1 MSTQTWS
8 VCHNHVRGQCT
19 IASTGITFKSS
30 PGVDEKVSI
39 VHCPL
44 GSKVSLLI
52 LGSRT
57 HELRITRPDG
67 THVRFDGFKR
77 DDAEN
82 IITLFQT
89 QFSVT
94 VTTEQPSSSGKN
106 FGELILNNDQ
116 IILTIDNKIAM
127 EMRTEDIAQV
137 VKQGDDQVEL
147 QFEERP
153 LQGGSD
159 AQLMRIQFFV
169 PEDHSSQI
177 NEDDDDDEELD
188 EEEKEIMATGAG
200 RLRKRLVAAAG
211 ITSVTGEKILALPD
225 DVGTFL
231 APRGRY
237 VGACFVFVLCCFVC
251 VVCVVVSFGYCTII
265 ISYLYILPL
274 FFFVCFLFGL

>member
-1 MSTQTWS
+1 MSAQTWS
-8 VCHNHVRGQCT
+8 VRHNHVRGQCT

-30 PGVDEKVSI
+30 AGVDEKASVTSTN
-39 VHCPL
+39 L
-44 GSKVSLLI
+44 AESKVSLLI
-52 LGSRT
+52 LGPRT
-57 HELRITRPDG
+57 RQLRITRPDG

-169 PEDHSSQI
+169 PEDHSQI
-177 NEDDDDDEELD
+177 NEDDDDEELD

-237 VGACFVFVLCCFVC
+237 VGACFVFCVCVCLFALLCCCF
-251 VVCVVVSFGYCTII
+251 FWI
-265 ISYLYILPL
+265 LHHHNILPIYL
-274 FFFVCFLFGL
+274 SLFGL

>member
-1 MSTQTWS
+1 MSAQTWS
-8 VCHNHVRGQCT
+8 VRHNHVRGQCT

-30 PGVDEKVSI
+30 AGLDEKASVTSTN
-39 VHCPL
+39 L
-44 GSKVSLLI
+44 AESKVSLLI
-52 LGSRT
+52 LGPRT
-57 HELRITRPDG
+57 RQLRITRPDG

-82 IITLFQT
+82 IISLFQA

-94 VTTEQPSSSGKN
+94 VTTEQPASSGKN
-106 FGELILNNDQ
+106 FGDLILNNDQ
-116 IILTIDNKIAM
+116 VILTIDDKIAM

-147 QFEERP
+147 QFEERQ

-169 PEDHSSQI
+169 PEDHSLAEG
-177 NEDDDDDEELD
+177 NEEEEELD
-188 EEEKEIMATGAG
+188 EEEKEVMATGAG

-237 VGACFVFVLCCFVC
+237 VGA
-251 VVCVVVSFGYCTII
+251 
-265 ISYLYILPL
+265 
-274 FFFVCFLFGL
+274 FFF